1 MVIGFRPAQGCKV
14 RGSATDTSTQSQG
27 VGDRGWSC
35 LLRRDFAF
43 PTFLSPTPIC
53 HATACNSTVAI
64 LAQGTTSWLATRSP
78 VFPFSPVHHHA
89 DPVRQQGVWDL
100 GSTGQGSLLSS
111 PPCWRAKSACWRNPR
126 VCTCAR
132 FVLHLNF
139 HHHASQRSFQ
149 NRTNLSPF
157 TKGCRGSDALMR
169 LFNFLRGLRSQLNN
183 RSSK

>member
-1 MVIGFRPAQGCKV
+1 M
-14 RGSATDTSTQSQG
+14 QSQG
-27 VGDRGWSC
+27 VGDRHIHAKSGG
-35 LLRRDFAF
+35 RRPRLELAA
-43 PTFLSPTPIC
+43 PTGFRISNFSIAHSDIITC

-78 VFPFSPVHHHA
+78 AFPFSPVHHHA

-183 RSSK
+183 RRSK